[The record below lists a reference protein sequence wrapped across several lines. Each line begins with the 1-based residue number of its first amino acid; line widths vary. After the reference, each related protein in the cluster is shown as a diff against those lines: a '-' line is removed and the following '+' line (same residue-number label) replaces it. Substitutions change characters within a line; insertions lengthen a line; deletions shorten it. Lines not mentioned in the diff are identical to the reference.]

1 MRRLRRAHEKHVKAS
16 KLFTRRVVAAGA
28 AAAISIA
35 ASGLAK
41 SEIPIGDKHQMIVGA
56 DADGDLLAD
65 GEEYAIG
72 YQPFTAD
79 QNRNTFRDGVELA
92 VRCTD
97 AISRLPL
104 EADVTDPGQ
113 IYKKEMLMFG
123 LEQCEV
129 CGETVNMG
137 AVRIVNPRLGLSV
150 ELPVIGVHTMAH
162 GSFGYAGDLHRGRAN
177 VPLLLRT
184 LEVRFPCEPDEHQLP
199 LDYSTETAGQIAPDA
214 NDLDGDMLADGE
226 ELSAGLNLHNA
237 DQNENLLPDGIELA
251 QRFAEII
258 DRLPTFEPGS
268 PDGKGVYRINYML
281 RGLEWCEIC
290 GESVNMGYWQIVNST
305 LGLSMD
311 VPVIAWHYMQH
322 GSFSFLGDVHGAG
335 RLDVAAL
342 KQILDFPTQCG
353 DIGIPRPPADLNGD
367 CRVDFED
374 LAALADRW
382 LDSADPAAEQPTQ
395 K

>member
-1 MRRLRRAHEKHVKAS
+1 MRRLRRAHERHVKAS
-16 KLFTRRVVAAGA
+16 RRFKRRIVAAGT

-41 SEIPIGDKHQMIVGA
+41 PEVPIADKHQMIVA
-56 DADGDLLAD
+56 TDADGDLLAD
-65 GEEYAIG
+65 SEEYAIG

-79 QNRNTFRDGVELA
+79 QNRNTFQDGVELA
-92 VRCTD
+92 ARCWD
-97 AISRLPL
+97 AIAQLPL

-113 IYKKEMLMFG
+113 LYKQELLMFG

-137 AVRIVNPRLGLSV
+137 SVRIVNPRLGLSV
-150 ELPVIGVHTMAH
+150 ELPIIGIHYLEH
-162 GSFGYAGDLHRGRAN
+162 GSFAFAGDLHRGRAN

-184 LEVRFPCEPDEHQLP
+184 LEVRFPYEPDEHQLP
-199 LDYSTETAGQIAPDA
+199 LEYSTETTGQIAPDA

-226 ELSAGLNLHNA
+226 ELAAGLNLHDA

-251 QRFAEII
+251 QRFAAII
-258 DRLPTFEPGS
+258 DRLPIFDPGS

-305 LGLSMD
+305 LGLSVD

-322 GSFSFLGDVHGAG
+322 GSFSFHGDVHGAG
-335 RLDVAAL
+335 RADAAAL
-342 KQILDFPTQCG
+342 KEILEFPTQCG
-353 DIGIPRPPADLNGD
+353 DLGIPRPPADLNGD
-367 CRVDFED
+367 CKVDFKD
-374 LAALADRW
+374 LAELANRW
-382 LDSADPAAEQPTQ
+382 LDSADLAGEQPTP